1 MIEVK
6 NSEYGLYQGK
16 LYRIGK
22 TNETSVDLCSRNP
35 DDLNNG
41 FKCNHT
47 EDFIKK
53 YGFVCIKE
61 VSRSEIS
68 EAYKIITY
76 AVYKGVNASI
86 VGWKKDNKVELY
98 TTCLYGE
105 DEEEFLKKMEYAGFN
120 FSHCE
125 QGGDRIY
132 AIIVPLDDPDL
143 QLLEHRTELD
153 IDKL

>member
-143 QLLEHRTELD
+143 QLIEKRTEID
-153 IDKL
+153 INKL